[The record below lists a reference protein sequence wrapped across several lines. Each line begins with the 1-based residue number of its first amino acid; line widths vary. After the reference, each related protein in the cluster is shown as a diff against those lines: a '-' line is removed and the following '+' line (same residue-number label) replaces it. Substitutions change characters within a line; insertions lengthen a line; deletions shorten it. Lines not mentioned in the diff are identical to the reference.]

1 MVARY
6 GRGIVVKMGVTPLQ
20 APSAVEAVDAEAPW
34 DVRLLALLPPGV
46 DGSQIRA
53 NLRLSPT
60 ERVEQMVAFAEFAE
74 EYRGRAHVRSTPTR

>member
-1 MVARY
+1 M
-6 GRGIVVKMGVTPLQ
+6 KMGATPLQ
-20 APSAVEAVDAEAPW
+20 PPSVVEDVEAVDAEAPW

-46 DGSQIRA
+46 DSSQIRA

-60 ERVEQMVAFAEFAE
+60 QRVEQMVAFAEFAE